1 MEIIRVP
8 AAVALVLSPSR
19 GSVLFFFFCCCSF
32 ACFKFPWF

>member
-19 GSVLFFFFCCCSF
+19 GSVLGFFFLLFVCLF
-32 ACFKFPWF
+32 